1 MQESY
6 EVGYEKEK
14 QGRSVIRSKNQNSG
28 VVNGN
33 KFVAVIWLRQKS
45 TGSGRITGTD
55 RPVPDAAA
63 AVWMLP
69 AEPAVDI
76 AEAVV
81 VIPASSAVEA
91 VVSLVVSVMARV

>member
-45 TGSGRITGTD
+45 RQRQQIRKHWIMHTGYIS
-55 RPVPDAAA
+55 
-63 AVWMLP
+63 
-69 AEPAVDI
+69 
-76 AEAVV
+76 
-81 VIPASSAVEA
+81 
-91 VVSLVVSVMARV
+91 